1 MQTVLL
7 EINDNMKEMVW
18 SVLQSLPSE
27 AVKIIQY
34 DDTTFT
40 DDDQLA
46 YHVAIT
52 EKNDSI
58 SLDDLKDR
66 YGL

>member
-40 DDDQLA
+40 EDDQSA
-46 YHVAIT
+46 YQVAIT
-52 EKNDSI
+52 EKNDSV

>member
-18 SVLQSLPSE
+18 SVLQSLPRE

-34 DDTTFT
+34 DDITFT
-40 DDDQLA
+40 EDDELA
-46 YHVAIT
+46 YQLAIT
-52 EKNDSI
+52 EKNDSV

-66 YGL
+66 